1 MDENKE
7 SATAQEN
14 PQQTNDGPLP
24 PNLKE
29 WRERVNKMVDDFV
42 GEVGDPE
49 KVELLVIVTGTDT
62 DTIRVH
68 RRASHAT
75 EANVVLAM
83 VDQLP
88 RSLALKLTLKILQK
102 HG

>member
-7 SATAQEN
+7 SAQAQEN

-49 KVELLVIVTGTDT
+49 KVELLVIVTDT

-75 EANVVLAM
+75 EANAVLAI

-88 RSLALKLTLKILQK
+88 RSLALKVTLQILQK